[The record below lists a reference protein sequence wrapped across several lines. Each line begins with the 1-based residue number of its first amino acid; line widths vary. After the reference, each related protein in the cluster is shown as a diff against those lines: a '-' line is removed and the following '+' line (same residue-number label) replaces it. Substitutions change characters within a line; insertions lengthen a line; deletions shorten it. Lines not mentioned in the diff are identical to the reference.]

1 MKKEFTEIFWKLYSI
16 NKDAQKLQEVFMP
29 SNDREILKDLI
40 YATSE
45 CNAEVKLKTY
55 KSLIKSLIEY
65 LRKQQ

>member
-40 YATSE
+40 YATSDR
-45 CNAEVKLKTY
+45 NSK
-55 KSLIKSLIEY
+55 
-65 LRKQQ
+65 R